1 LDELKE
7 EIRGERTWGWRVE
20 AVAATAFLPLLLL
33 LQPLSGSK
41 RVLHLLNYFDLL
53 FCLMLR
59 HVPKNLPFYLVRL
72 IIVPYLFYGG
82 SSSPSNSLLY
92 SMAAGT
98 GTTEQHF

>member
-7 EIRGERTWGWRVE
+7 EIRGERTWGRRVE

-53 FCLMLR
+53 FCLML